1 MGPWA
6 TVMIRSDLPT
16 DVLMRAIKARVR
28 ETHAGA
34 LADGFDFGGAIN
46 DGLVAQRLM
55 AMLTGFF
62 GALAALVA
70 VVGVYGMVAYGV
82 ERRRRELGVRV
93 ALGASRW
100 RLITMVLRQVATIL
114 AVGLGIGTVL
124 AAVAARSAQTLF
136 FEVRPQDPW
145 VLGGAA
151 AILAA
156 AALAAS
162 FVPAHRASR
171 VSPLEALRQ
180 D

>member
-1 MGPWA
+1 
-6 TVMIRSDLPT
+6 MIRSDLPT
-16 DVLMRAIKARVR
+16 EALMRAIKARIR
-28 ETHAGA
+28 QTHAGV
-34 LADGFDFGGAIN
+34 LGEGFDFGVAIN
-46 DGLVAQRLM
+46 DGLVGQRLM
-55 AMLTGFF
+55 AMLAGFF

-93 ALGASRW
+93 ALGASRG
-100 RLITMVLRQVATIL
+100 RLVSMVLRQVATIL
-114 AVGLGIGTVL
+114 AVGLGVGTVL
-124 AAVAARSAQTLF
+124 AALAGRSAQTMLF
-136 FEVRPQDPW
+136 EIQPQDPW

-151 AILAA
+151 ALLAT

-162 FVPAHRASR
+162 YIPARRASL

>member
-1 MGPWA
+1 
-6 TVMIRSDLPT
+6 MIRSDLPT
-16 DVLMRAIKARVR
+16 EGLMRAVKARVR
-28 ETHAGA
+28 ETHAGV
-34 LADGFDFGGAIN
+34 LGDGFDFGAAIN
-46 DGLVAQRLM
+46 DGLVGQRLM

-100 RLITMVLRQVATIL
+100 RLVSMVLRQVAAIL

-124 AAVAARSAQTLF
+124 AAVAARSAETHAL
-136 FEVRPQDPW
+136 RGPDRSDPW

-151 AILAA
+151 VLLAT

-162 FVPAHRASR
+162 YVPARRASL